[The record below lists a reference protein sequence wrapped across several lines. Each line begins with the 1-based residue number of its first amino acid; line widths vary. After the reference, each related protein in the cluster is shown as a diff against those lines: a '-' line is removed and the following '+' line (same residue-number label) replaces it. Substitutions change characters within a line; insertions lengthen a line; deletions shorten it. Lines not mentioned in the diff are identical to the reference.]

1 LCFACNSEEGED
13 ELKGTILEIISDTS
27 FTLETEDNGTCII
40 NTDESTNFKD
50 FTGVSELM
58 DGDEVE
64 VEGTLTEDCVLL
76 ATEIELEDYEGT
88 DEGTYEGT
96 DDGSGNSGSDS
107 GSDDDSSS
115 GSDDDA
121 ADAAEKAAKDAADAA
136 EKAAKEAADAAEE
149 ATEDD

>member
-1 LCFACNSEEGED
+1 MALLFFQELLHLNEEGED

-50 FTGVSELM
+50 FTGVSDLM

-76 ATEIELEDYEGT
+76 ATVKK
-88 DEGTYEGT
+88 
-96 DDGSGNSGSDS
+96 
-107 GSDDDSSS
+107 
-115 GSDDDA
+115 
-121 ADAAEKAAKDAADAA
+121 EK
-136 EKAAKEAADAAEE
+136 
-149 ATEDD
+149 TN